1 MDQPRPTLTVL
12 TGGFIAGAFDITFA
26 CVFWA
31 IKAGLAPTRIF
42 QSVAAGLLGTASFQG
57 GTATA
62 VLGLALHFF
71 IAITMAT
78 VYYLVSLRLPA
89 LRRSPWLWGPLYG
102 VALYVIMNFVV
113 VPLSAAGSGSK
124 DPLWVALSVLVNLF
138 LIGTPIALAARRA
151 RPV

>member
-1 MDQPRPTLTVL
+1 
-12 TGGFIAGAFDITFA
+12 
-26 CVFWA
+26 
-31 IKAGLAPTRIF
+31 
-42 QSVAAGLLGTASFQG
+42 
-57 GTATA
+57 
-62 VLGLALHFF
+62 
-71 IAITMAT
+71 
-78 VYYLVSLRLPA
+78 
-89 LRRSPWLWGPLYG
+89 